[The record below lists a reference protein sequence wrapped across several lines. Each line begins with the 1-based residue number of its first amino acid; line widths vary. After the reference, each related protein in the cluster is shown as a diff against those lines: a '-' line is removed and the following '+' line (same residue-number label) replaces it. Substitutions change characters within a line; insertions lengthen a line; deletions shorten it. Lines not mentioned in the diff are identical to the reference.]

1 MQLAFSFDQTRCVG
15 CYTCGVACKDW
26 HDIPAG
32 PAHWRRVSH
41 MEEGEFPNPF
51 VAYLSAA
58 CNHCVNPI
66 CATVCPATAI
76 TKREQDGVVLVD
88 QQKCREAAHCGIISG
103 YEVGPAPT
111 MGERRSPCQVTCPAH
126 LKVPGY
132 IALISK
138 GLFDEALDLIRVNM
152 PLPSVCGRICTHPC
166 ETVCKRQDLD
176 EPIAISALRRF
187 AADNATNHVSPMPV
201 PRTKQGKVAII
212 GSGPAGL
219 AAAYDLVRMGY
230 GVTVFEAL
238 PVAGG
243 MLAVG
248 IPDYRLPKDILKREI
263 DYIAG
268 LGVEIK
274 TNSPIGSAFTL
285 HELAQQGY
293 GATFI
298 ATGCHRSIKPDVPG
312 TELSGT
318 LDGVSFLRDLNLGK
332 QVKVGEKVAVIGGG
346 NVAIDAVR
354 TALRLGAKEAFIV
367 YRRTRKEM
375 PATDEEIKQ
384 AEEEGVKFNYRLVP
398 TRIVGVNGKVTGLEC
413 ASVRSIRSGKQ
424 GKASVSIV
432 DGSERVLAADTVI
445 FAIGQAPDLDF
456 VKAIGGLKLTERGTI
471 EVDPVTMETSRPGI
485 FAGGD
490 AVSGAAT
497 AIEAIAAGQRAASHI
512 RKFIEGE
519 VVSGERPATEI
530 RGSDIKVKI
539 PADIVSAPR
548 QVARTLPVDGR
559 LVSFGEVTAGFDREA
574 AMAEASRCL
583 NCAGSLCRDA
593 CPYGV
598 PQFGAEENAKMQ
610 MCNFCVD
617 RLAENKL
624 PVCVGSCPTRALD
637 SGPVEEMRAK
647 HGDGKEAAGHA
658 FYWVTEAPTVVK
670 PKDGFQVV
678 PNVRK

>member
-1 MQLAFSFDQTRCVG
+1 MQLAFAFDQNRCVG

-32 PAHWRRVSH
+32 PAHWRKVSH
-41 MEEGEFPNPF
+41 MEEGEYPNPF

-66 CATVCPATAI
+66 CASVCPATAI

-88 QQKCREAAHCGIISG
+88 QQTCREAAHCGIISG
-103 YEVGPAPT
+103 YADGSKVI
-111 MGERRSPCQVTCPAH
+111 MGERKSPCQVTCPAH

-132 IALISK
+132 VALISK
-138 GLFDEALDLIRVNM
+138 GMFDEAIDLIRVNM

-176 EPIAISALRRF
+176 EPISIMALRRF
-187 AADNATNHVSPMPV
+187 AADNATGHVAAVPV
-201 PRTKQGKVAII
+201 PRTKRARVAII

-230 GVTVFEAL
+230 GVTIFEAL

-248 IPDYRLPKDILKREI
+248 IPEYRLPKDVLKREI
-263 DYIAG
+263 DYIKA

-274 TNSPIGSAFTL
+274 TNTPVGSAFTL
-285 HELAQQGY
+285 HELAQQGFA
-293 GATFI
+293 ATFI
-298 ATGCHRSIKPDVPG
+298 ATGCHRSIRPDVPG
-312 TELSGT
+312 AELAGT
-318 LDGVSFLRDLNLGK
+318 VDGVTFLRDVNLGK
-332 QVKVGEKVAVIGGG
+332 QVKVGERVAVIGGG

-354 TALRLGAKEAFIV
+354 TALRLGAKQAFLV

-375 PATDEEIKQ
+375 PATDDEIKQ
-384 AEEEGVKFNYRLVP
+384 AEEEGVKFNFRLVP
-398 TRIVGVNGKVTGLEC
+398 TRVVGENGKVTGVEC
-413 ASVRSIRSGKQ
+413 ASVRSIRSTSK

-432 DGSERVLAADTVI
+432 AGSERVLSVDTVI
-445 FAIGQAPDLDF
+445 FAIGQCPDLDF
-456 VKAIGGLKLTERGTI
+456 VKGIGGLKLTERGTI
-471 EVDPVTMETSRPGI
+471 AVDPVTLENSRPGI

-497 AIEAIAAGQRAASHI
+497 AIEAIAAGQRAAAHI
-512 RKFIEGE
+512 RKFVEGE
-519 VVSGERPATEI
+519 VVSGEKSTVEI
-530 RGSDIKVKI
+530 KGSDIEVKI
-539 PADIVSAPR
+539 PSDIITAPR
-548 QVARTLPVDGR
+548 QVARTLAAGSRVA
-559 LVSFGEVTAGFDREA
+559 SFGEVTSGFDREA
-574 AMAEASRCL
+574 AIAEARRCL

-593 CPYGV
+593 CPYEV

-610 MCNFCVD
+610 KCNFCVD

-624 PVCVGSCPTRALD
+624 PACVGSCPTRALD

-647 HGDGKEAAGHA
+647 HGAGKDAAGHA
-658 FYWVTEAPTVVK
+658 TFWMTEAPTVLK
-670 PKDGFQVV
+670 PKAGFNVV